1 MFKKPGAL
9 DDSNDIDWTVKKLGI
24 KKDDRNL
31 FIQLAIILSA
41 A

>member
-9 DDSNDIDWTVKKLGI
+9 GNNDVSWNEKKLGI

-31 FIQLAIILSA
+31 FIQLSIILSA